1 MAQSARHYP
10 HSTMGSW
17 LSSYQA
23 SHRSEML
30 GDQHPQSQHILVD
43 VGAGSRVILWSP
55 VLRFSRTPPAHP
67 GRPARLG
74 WIRQVPVPVLRA
86 GKEKD
91 THTYDGSS
99 GQTFARMLKIAVADS
114 HGSGNAYASIT
125 ALCKITPRG
134 VPWKSF
140 TIKRGDT
147 QHCSPSGTHPNAR
160 CCRFPGGA
168 RRAKPEGR
176 TARV

>member
-1 MAQSARHYP
+1 MP
-10 HSTMGSW
+10 DTTPTPPWDLGSNHTR
-17 LSSYQA
+17 QA
-23 SHRSEML
+23 TDLRCWAINIPKANTFWWML
-30 GDQHPQSQHILVD
+30 EL
-43 VGAGSRVILWSP
+43 GAGSFYGHQ
-55 VLRFSRTPPAHP
+55 FSASLGHLPPIPA
-67 GRPARLG
+67 GPARLG